1 MSIPEVPAALSAPLW
16 QWVAFHLVIFTLL
29 VFDLGVT
36 KRREHAPELKE
47 AFAWVGFF
55 VGCAA
60 LFAGWLYYEQGSASV
75 VLFVTGYLVEYTLSV
90 DNLFVFVLVFA
101 AFGVPD
107 RVRHRVLFWGILGA
121 LVFRGIFIF
130 AGTVLIARFGWI
142 LDVFGVFLVFTAIK
156 LMVERQK
163 DVDPSRNL
171 LVRLARRFVPVSSHY
186 DGARFT
192 TRVGRKW
199 MITPLLL
206 VLIAIETTDIIF
218 AVDSIPAI
226 FSITTDPFLV
236 YTSNVFAILGLR
248 SLFFVLDRLL
258 PLFRFLKPAI
268 SLILGFVGV
277 KMILHHWYVISSPVS
292 LAVIIGV
299 LASAVVLSVMW
310 EDSTGSSRRR

>member
-1 MSIPEVPAALSAPLW
+1 MSTPPTPAVLSPPLW
-16 QWVAFHLVIFTLL
+16 QWVAFHLVILTLL

-36 KRREHAPELKE
+36 RRRGHALKLKE
-47 AFAWVGFF
+47 AFTWVGFF

-60 LFAGWLYYEQGSASV
+60 LFAGWLYYEHGSSAL

-101 AFGVPD
+101 SFGVPD

-121 LVFRGIFIF
+121 LVFRGLFIF
-130 AGTVLIARFGWI
+130 AGTVLIARFNWI
-142 LDVFGVFLVFTAIK
+142 LDVFGVLLVVSAVK
-156 LMVERQK
+156 LIVEEEK
-163 DVDPSRNL
+163 DIDPSRNL
-171 LVRLARRFVPVSSHY
+171 LVRLARRFVPVSAHY
-186 DGARFT
+186 DGARFV
-192 TRVGRKW
+192 TRVGRKR

-206 VLIAIETTDIIF
+206 VLVAIETTDIIF

-226 FSITTDPFLV
+226 FSITTDPFLI

-277 KMILHHWYVISSPVS
+277 KMILHHWYVIGPAVS
-292 LAVIIGV
+292 LAVILGI
-299 LASAVVLSVMW
+299 LASAVVLSVTW
-310 EDSTGSSRRR
+310 KRADGAR